1 LPQGNRKAEKRSPE
15 DQWRGW
21 CRIKERRMGNWDL
34 SLIAGLLGL
43 AAIVYLIE
51 RQTNRSNA
59 VLKTILAQTE
69 RSNALLTDIHKLAEA
84 KLNLIADPQER
95 ISPALASES
104 KESPKGAL
112 LEMTE
117 VLKETSSANGTQL
130 RLIREE
136 LSELISEMRAILL
149 IVRPD

>member
-1 LPQGNRKAEKRSPE
+1 MA
-15 DQWRGW
+15 
-21 CRIKERRMGNWDL
+21 NWDL

-51 RQTNRSNA
+51 RETNRSNA
-59 VLKTILAQTE
+59 LLKTILAQTE
-69 RSNALLTDIHKLAEA
+69 RSNALLADIHKLAET
-84 KLNLIADPQER
+84 KLGLIADRQSR
-95 ISPALASES
+95 ISPDFESKS
-104 KESPKGAL
+104 KESPKAAM

-117 VLKETSSANGTQL
+117 VLKETSSANATQL

>member
-1 LPQGNRKAEKRSPE
+1 MA
-15 DQWRGW
+15 
-21 CRIKERRMGNWDL
+21 NWDL

-51 RQTNRSNA
+51 RETNRSNA
-59 VLKTILAQTE
+59 LLKTILAQTE
-69 RSNALLTDIHKLAEA
+69 RSNALLADIHKLAET
-84 KLNLIADPQER
+84 KLGLIADRQSR
-95 ISPALASES
+95 ISPDFESES
-104 KESPKGAL
+104 KESPKAAM

-117 VLKETSSANGTQL
+117 VLKETSSANATQL